1 MFKIIESSIITMS
14 TLHKKK
20 YQQMI
25 LYLCQQLGGQVRG
38 KKKLAKL
45 LYFADFD
52 FFEKYQKSITGD
64 VYKAYPKGP
73 LPSALNDIISDL
85 MKMKALDVTSVK
97 EWGDE
102 YAPTEV
108 FQCLIEADLSVFDED
123 EKKMLD
129 RIIKRYGELNGE
141 QLAELSHAEA
151 PYTATESY
159 QEIPYEFTYYRGTD
173 FSDV

>member
-1 MFKIIESSIITMS
+1 M
-14 TLHKKK
+14 LLRKKK
-20 YQQMI
+20 YEQVI
-25 LYLCQQLGGQVRG
+25 LYLCRKLGGEIRG

-45 LYFADFD
+45 LYYVDFD

-73 LPSALNDIISDL
+73 LPITLNEIVDEMCSKNVL
-85 MKMKALDVTSVK
+85 KKDVIQ
-97 EWGDE
+97 EWGEE

-108 FQCLIEADLSVFDED
+108 YQCVADPNVAIFEAKELG
-123 EKKMLD
+123 MLD
-129 RIIKRYGELNGE
+129 RIAKRYGSLNGE

-151 PYTATESY
+151 PYTATEPY

-173 FSDV
+173 FSDL